1 MSFIKLICKSLSFY
15 WRTNLSVLLAAVVTV
30 AVLCGA
36 LLVGDSVRYSLRAA
50 AEARLGRTEFALA
63 GSTSFFRSAL
73 ADDLAKELQ
82 VTVAPVLHIRG
93 LISNSDGSRRANSVQ
108 VLGVEE
114 RFYQLG
120 KAENMFGSQL
130 GEGVVL
136 NRPLAQKLGV
146 QAGEEVVLRIA
157 KPSLMPRDAPI
168 GSDADLSIAFRIT
181 ITAVADESAF
191 GRFSLQANQSWPLN
205 VFVPLEWL
213 QDKIGRSGQANVV
226 LVGKQTGQELQL
238 EEINKTIGRCWR
250 LADAGLELRRLSEQG
265 CFEIRSRRV
274 FISDNLSEAA
284 LQAADESVGVL
295 SYFVNELRLGRRSTP
310 YSMVAAVGNS
320 GSKFSS
326 IIPAGM
332 KDNEIVIN
340 EWLAED
346 LEAKQGDS
354 IELTYFVAGAMRK
367 LTERK
372 ERFVVRGIVPIEG
385 AAADRELM
393 PEFPGLVDV
402 DNCRDWQPGI
412 PIDLDR
418 IRQQDEE
425 YWDKYKGTPKAF
437 VTLQAGRNI
446 WANRYGNLTA
456 VRYPSNS
463 DPERITENI
472 LDAVDPASV
481 GLFFQPVRAEAFEAA
496 EQATDFGQ
504 LFLGFSFFLIA
515 AAAVLMGLIFLF
527 GIESRTQQVGI
538 LKAMG
543 FSAGQIK
550 RLLLAEGA
558 VLAVLG
564 AFGGTIGGMLLTK
577 AMIGGLASIWRTA
590 VSGSVIT
597 FHAEISTLLIGGLM
611 GVVISL
617 GVVWLAL
624 VGRLRSSAHE
634 LLAGYP
640 RWQFFGA
647 GKLPAG
653 KAGLLLAAT
662 AGAAAVAVLW
672 VMALST
678 GRTAAGA
685 FFAAGALLLLA
696 GLGLSQWLLSLL
708 SGGLEQPAESLPG
721 LSLRNMTRRRGRSLA
736 VVWLLACGVFLV
748 VAVGANRHDPASQ
761 AGERHS
767 GTGGFELFGE
777 STVSILHDLNSA
789 DGRNRLGLEADELG
803 DVDIIQLRSY
813 EGDEAS
819 CLNLNRAG
827 KPRVL
832 GVNPERLASLDAFA
846 FTKTIESA
854 SRSDGW
860 EMLEDHFGR
869 DVVPGVGDSATIT
882 WALGKSVGDKIDY
895 VDQRGR
901 QFSVLI
907 VGIIKTSILQG
918 SLVIS
923 EEHFVERFS
932 GVEGYQTF
940 LIDVPE
946 KRLPVVISSLGRT
959 LRDFGLELTPAVE
972 KLAGFIAV
980 ENTYLSIFQLLGGL
994 GLVLGSGGVGL
1005 VVLRNVLDR
1014 RGELAM
1020 LRAVGFER
1028 NWLTRMIFYEH
1039 TAMFSAGLVIGLVSG
1054 LVAVGPVLIS
1064 AGAQVPYLS
1073 VALTIAAIL
1082 LSGMLWIWLAATLAM
1097 KGEMLGALRNE

>member
-1 MSFIKLICKSLSFY
+1 MSFIRVIFKSLSFY
-15 WRTNLSVLLAAVVTV
+15 WRTNLCVLLAAMVTV
-30 AVLCGA
+30 AVLCGS
-36 LLVGDSVRYSLRAA
+36 LLVGDSVRYSLRTA

-63 GSTSFFRSAL
+63 GSTGFFRSAL

-82 VTVAPVLHIRG
+82 ATVAPVLHIRG

-108 VLGVEE
+108 VLGVEK

-120 KAENMFGSQL
+120 QAENPFAPDLANGAI
-130 GEGVVL
+130 L
-136 NRPLAQKLGV
+136 NEPLARKLGV
-146 QAGEEVVLRIA
+146 KTGDEIVLRVV
-157 KPSLMPRDAPI
+157 KPSLMPREAPI
-168 GSDADLSIAFRIT
+168 GSDADLSMAFRIT
-181 ITAVADESAF
+181 VVDVADESAF
-191 GRFSLQANQSWPLN
+191 GRFSLQANQNWPLN

-213 QDKIGRSGQANVV
+213 QNKIGVSTGANVV
-226 LVGKQTGQELQL
+226 LLAQQNGQHLQSEQL
-238 EEINKTIGRCWR
+238 NKAIDRCWK
-250 LADAGLELRRLSEQG
+250 LADAGLELRKLGEQK
-265 CFEIRSRRV
+265 CFEIRSSRV
-274 FISDNLSEAA
+274 FISDNLSDAA
-284 LQAADESVGVL
+284 LQAADEAVGVL
-295 SYFVNELRLGRRSTP
+295 SYFVNELRLGPKSTP
-310 YSMVAAVGNS
+310 YSVVAAVGNV
-320 GSKFSS
+320 GSKFSN

-332 KDNEIVIN
+332 KNNEIVIN
-340 EWLAED
+340 KWLAKD
-346 LEAKQGDS
+346 LGAKRGES
-354 IELTYFVAGAMRK
+354 IELTFFVAGPMRK
-367 LTERK
+367 LIERK
-372 ERFVVRGIVPIEG
+372 ESFIVRGIVPIKG

-393 PEFPGLVDV
+393 PEFPGLGDV
-402 DNCRDWQPGI
+402 ENCREWQTGI
-412 PIDLDR
+412 PIDLDK
-418 IRQQDEE
+418 IRRRDEK

-437 VTLQAGRNI
+437 ITLQAGRNI
-446 WANRYGNLTA
+446 WTNRYGNLTA
-456 VRYPSNS
+456 VRYPVNS
-463 DPERITENI
+463 DPKSITQNI
-472 LDAVDPASV
+472 LHAVDPASL
-481 GLFFQPVRAEAFEAA
+481 GLLFQPVRAEAFEAA

-504 LFLGFSFFLIA
+504 LFLGFSFFLIV
-515 AAAVLMGLIFLF
+515 AAAVLMGLVFLF
-527 GIESRTQQVGI
+527 GIESRTQQLGI

-564 AFGGTIGGMLLTK
+564 AFGGTIGGILLTK

-597 FHAEISTLLIGGLM
+597 FHAEFSTLLIGGLA
-611 GVVISL
+611 GVLISL

-647 GKLPAG
+647 GKMPAG
-653 KAGLLLAAT
+653 KAGLLLASI
-662 AGAAAVAVLW
+662 AGAAAVAVLS

-678 GRTAAGA
+678 GRMAAGA

-696 GLGLSQWLLSLL
+696 GLGLSQWLLSRLG
-708 SGGLEQPAESLPG
+708 GGLEQSAQSLVG
-721 LSLRNMTRRRGRSLA
+721 LSLRNMTRRRGRSLT

-748 VAVGANRHDPASQ
+748 VAVGANRHDPASH

-777 STVSILHDLNSA
+777 STVSILHDLNSQ
-789 DGRNRLGLEADELG
+789 DGRNRLGLNADELS
-803 DVDIIQLRSY
+803 DVDIIQLRSH
-813 EGDEAS
+813 EADEAS
-819 CLNLNRAG
+819 CLNLNRSA

-832 GVNPERLASLDAFA
+832 GVNPNRLASLDAFA
-846 FTKTIESA
+846 FTNTIETDGA
-854 SRSDGW
+854 SEDWRL
-860 EMLEDHFGR
+860 LEKNFGENI
-869 DVVPGVGDSATIT
+869 VPAIGDSATIT

-895 VDQRGR
+895 LGQNGR
-901 QFSVLI
+901 HFRLLI

-918 SLVIS
+918 SLIIS
-923 EEHFVERFS
+923 QEHFLERFS
-932 GVEGYQTF
+932 GDEGYQMF
-940 LIDVPE
+940 LMDVPE
-946 KRLPVVISSLGRT
+946 KKLPVVMSSLGRT

-972 KLAGFIAV
+972 KLAGFVDV

-1028 NWLTRMIFYEH
+1028 NWLKRMVFYEH
-1039 TAMFSAGLVIGLVSG
+1039 TAMFSAGLVIGLVSA
-1054 LVAVGPVLIS
+1054 LVAVAPAMIS
-1064 AGAQVPYLS
+1064 TGAQVPYLS
-1073 VALTIAAIL
+1073 LALMIAAIL